1 MTGSAS
7 RSAAAVVVGDLNAD
21 GSSLNGTILVGAD
34 SGAVPIA
41 VVAGAGGGGLVALL
55 ALLCCLWWC
64 LCLLPRK
71 RRAQEE
77 AKARAKRA
85 VLLQRAARLDGGKST
100 STMAATLGLQKVAPA
115 DTAVGGPGGSGG
127 AAASARGQKHGGAK
141 ANAANMAGMFNAM
154 NPALLRAKRGSL
166 APGATGGAGPG
177 GAVRAPRMTMAL
189 AAYKKPVAAFKPT
202 TAGAHASQRRQSA
215 ALLSAESGGEAVD
228 DSALD
233 AAVEAG
239 DGAGEHAPY
248 GSGEPSG
255 SGVYDAYGGSDGAD
269 GYTGSAEAGDA
280 YVYDVDAPADAGPAM
295 AVGDDPAPD
304 GDGVNEYHDEG
315 ADADDDDFMDE
326 DEAVE
331 GAAARGVA
339 GRAVKGG
346 GYLRSKQ
353 KKVAEAAAAP
363 LPPEPKKLV
372 IGRGAL
378 ITEKVETQTVK
389 LRRVS
394 KIRGDKTT
402 TEMRQAAVGRFA
414 RPSAAPTAAFNP
426 TAVGA
431 SSRNML
437 GGGRESTAAMTPYAF
452 VATVSRLQV
461 KAETARAAVAAR
473 QALHSEGASINPVAG
488 LHAGDA
494 STANPLTGSEAEAS
508 ADGETLRRSD
518 GAF

>member
-1 MTGSAS
+1 VTPTITSSAS
-7 RSAAAVVVGDLNAD
+7 RSPATVVVGDLNSD
-21 GSSLNGTILVGAD
+21 GFGLNGTALLVGAD

-41 VVAGAGGGGLVALL
+41 VVAGAGGGGLIALL
-55 ALLCCLWWC
+55 ALLCCLWWF
-64 LCLLPRK
+64 LCLVPRK
-71 RRAQEE
+71 RKAQEE

-100 STMAATLGLQKVAPA
+100 STMAATLGLQKVLPA
-115 DTAVGGPGGSGG
+115 DAVGGPSGAG
-127 AAASARGQKHGGAK
+127 AAAAGARGQKHGGAK

-154 NPALLRAKRGSL
+154 NPALLRAKRGTL
-166 APGATGGAGPG
+166 ASGGAGGAGPG

-202 TAGAHASQRRQSA
+202 TAGAHASQRRQSS
-215 ALLSAESGGEAVD
+215 ALLYSDAGGEAVD
-228 DSALD
+228 DSALSE
-233 AAVEAG
+233 VNEVG
-239 DGAGEHAPY
+239 TDGPGEHAPY
-248 GSGEPSG
+248 GSGEYEPHAG
-255 SGVYDAYGGSDGAD
+255 SVGVD
-269 GYTGSAEAGDA
+269 GYAGGAEAGDGYGYNA
-280 YVYDVDAPADAGPAM
+280 DAAADAGGAAPAWD
-295 AVGDDPAPD
+295 AAAPAGDGGNVDDD
-304 GDGVNEYHDEG
+304 GD
-315 ADADDDDFMDE
+315 ADAEDDDFMDE

-473 QALHSEGASINPVAG
+473 QALHSEDAVITPVVGPHTGAYS
-488 LHAGDA
+488 
-494 STANPLTGSEAEAS
+494 ANPLASYEAETS
-508 ADGETLRRSD
+508 ADGETLRHSD
-518 GAF
+518 GTF

>member
-1 MTGSAS
+1 
-7 RSAAAVVVGDLNAD
+7 
-21 GSSLNGTILVGAD
+21 
-34 SGAVPIA
+34 
-41 VVAGAGGGGLVALL
+41 VAGAGGGGLIALL
-55 ALLCCLWWC
+55 ALLCCLWWF
-64 LCLLPRK
+64 LCLVPRK
-71 RRAQEE
+71 RKAQEE
-77 AKARAKRA
+77 AKARAKRT

-100 STMAATLGLQKVAPA
+100 ATMAATLGLQKVLPA
-115 DTAVGGPGGSGG
+115 DALAGPGG
-127 AAASARGQKHGGAK
+127 AAAGTRGQQHGGAK

-154 NPALLRAKRGSL
+154 NPALLRAKRGTL
-166 APGATGGAGPG
+166 APGAAGGAGPG
-177 GAVRAPRMTMAL
+177 GAARAPRMTMAL

-202 TAGAHASQRRQSA
+202 SASAHVSQQRQSS
-215 ALLSAESGGEAVD
+215 ALLYSDAGGEAVD
-228 DSALD
+228 DGALN
-233 AAVEAG
+233 AAGEAGG
-239 DGAGEHAPY
+239 DGASEHAPY
-248 GSGEPSG
+248 GSGG
-255 SGVYDAYGGSDGAD
+255 YDPDAGGDGLD
-269 GYTGSAEAGDA
+269 GYSGGAGGGDA
-280 YVYDVDAPADAGPAM
+280 YDYGGADASADAGGAAPAPSPP
-295 AVGDDPAPD
+295 ASADGAAAPD
-304 GDGVNEYHDEG
+304 GDAVNDDG
-315 ADADDDDFMDE
+315 DADAEDDDFVDE
-326 DEAVE
+326 DEAIE
-331 GAAARGVA
+331 GAVARGVA

-426 TAVGA
+426 TAVGS

-452 VATVSRLQV
+452 VATVARLQV

-473 QALHSEGASINPVAG
+473 QRLHSEDTTIAPAAG

-494 STANPLTGSEAEAS
+494 HTANPLAGYGAETS
-508 ADGETLRRSD
+508 ADGETLRHSE
-518 GAF
+518 GTV